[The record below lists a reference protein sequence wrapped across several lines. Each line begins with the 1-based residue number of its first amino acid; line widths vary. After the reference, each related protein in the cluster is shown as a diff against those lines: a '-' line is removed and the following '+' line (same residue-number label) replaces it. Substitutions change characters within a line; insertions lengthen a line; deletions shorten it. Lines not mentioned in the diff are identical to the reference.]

1 MNAATLECPVSYQ
14 HSRFVEKWVQRE
26 TAPSPPAEQR
36 QFTSSAGPTD
46 LRVGDARTGK
56 CSLLLGFVHVSIF
69 YNE

>member
-46 LRVGDARTGK
+46 LRVGDARTGVFFITGV
-56 CSLLLGFVHVSIF
+56 CSCKYFL
-69 YNE
+69 